1 MCLDIL
7 KDQWSRAVRLKT
19 ALPSV
24 QALLSAPELRDPQD
38 ALVARQTFIDTARSW
53 TENFARVSSL
63 GVEEKMKRLVE
74 MGFADD
80 LVRSSLAA
88 IGGDEG

>member
-1 MCLDIL
+1 G
-7 KDQWSRAVRLKT
+7 QWSPAVRLKT

-38 ALVARQTFIDTARSW
+38 ALVARQYICEYQTFIDTSRSW
-53 TENFARVSSL
+53 TENFARVSFL